1 MENHHGVIMN
11 IHTLKRRLKKYG
23 LKRKR
28 VPVDEETVRSLVRVE
43 MANSG
48 EQSGYRSIWHTLR
61 LVHKVHSPREM
72 VAKFL
77 RELDPAASQARR
89 ARKLTRRKYSTPG
102 PNYCWHVDGQF
113 NFLCLYFVYT

>member
-1 MENHHGVIMN
+1 MN
-11 IHTLKRRLKKYG
+11 IRTLKRRLKKYG

-28 VPVDEETVRSLVRVE
+28 VPLDEETVRSLVRVE

-61 LVHKVHSPREM
+61 LVHKVHPPREM
-72 VAKFL
+72 VAKIL

-89 ARKLTRRKYSTPG
+89 ARKLTRRKYSTPE

-113 NFLCLYFVYT
+113 NFFCLYFVYT